1 LINVNTRDVDKLVA
15 SSTGTAQD
23 DVELQL
29 QRVSIT
35 LPKKMEEHGIA
46 QRLQEAE
53 KIRSRFSDCK
63 STASAA
69 TGIPGAK
76 FEQLGKRKSSTI
88 PEPTRT
94 LLLSASNGEMLPPS
108 VGDGAVQLYVVCGRD
123 STTTPEDKR
132 TQAEGELKQKE
143 FEVMA
148 KRYLKDLRED
158 AHIEY
163 R

>member
-1 LINVNTRDVDKLVA
+1 MPVKL
-15 SSTGTAQD
+15 
-23 DVELQL
+23 
-29 QRVSIT
+29 
-35 LPKKMEEHGIA
+35 EESGVA
-46 QRLQEAE
+46 QRIQIADG
-53 KIRSRFSDCK
+53 IRSKFSDCK
-63 STASAA
+63 ATASAA
-69 TGIPGAK
+69 TGVPGAK
-76 FEQLGKRKSSTI
+76 FEDLGKRRPSTV

-94 LLLSASNGEMLPPS
+94 LLLNASDGEMLPPS
-108 VGDGAVQLYVVCGRD
+108 VGDGAVELWVVCGRTVVKAAD
-123 STTTPEDKR
+123 DKR

>member
-1 LINVNTRDVDKLVA
+1 
-15 SSTGTAQD
+15 
-23 DVELQL
+23 LQL
-29 QRVSIT
+29 QRVRISMPVKI
-35 LPKKMEEHGIA
+35 EEQGVA
-46 QRLQEAE
+46 QRIQEADQ
-53 KIRSRFSDCK
+53 IRSKFTDCK
-63 STASAA
+63 STAAA
-69 TGIPGAK
+69 VTGVPGAK
-76 FEQLGKRKSSTI
+76 FEDIGKRRPSTF

-94 LLLSASNGEMLPPS
+94 LLSNAGDGEMLPPA
-108 VGDGAVQLYVVCGRD
+108 VNDGAVELWVVCGRSVVKAAD
-123 STTTPEDKR
+123 EKR